1 MVGFGAMRALTGLGP
16 ALVGASARASWEL
29 AGGTVSVVARAG
41 RAVAAAPAAVV
52 REATALLDREPPRRV
67 WSAEGRAQ
75 LEVWGLED
83 PVAAA
88 VATGVQDTLKAL
100 SGVSWTRVDVVT
112 RRAVVRFDPTQLT
125 VEDLVAAVEDGERAA
140 GVTDRGYP
148 HDDPGSP
155 ADAAPVAAEAW
166 ALAADLAGLSAA
178 VAGQVA
184 RLPSLPGSAAAAV
197 VLVDN
202 QPRLRRLVETR
213 LGPSATDLVMAVSN
227 AVAWALTGGAP
238 ALAVDSAQR
247 TQGLLAARARRS
259 AFTAREAEL
268 WDEERPAR
276 HELLD
281 RAARP
286 VPLPAG
292 AVERYAD
299 RAAAGSLLAA
309 GGLLAATGSL
319 DLAGRALLIGAPKAA
334 RAAREAFADTL
345 TAGLSRRGLVVL
357 DPAALRRLDRVD
369 TVLVD
374 SAVLHDDRP
383 LVVSARST
391 ADRWTVEHV
400 WSTSQR
406 LLWAGVDLPVLPP
419 RGRQRPR
426 LTLVPSPAQVDH
438 GLSRHLLFE
447 DGTPV
452 GDVLVGTELDPH
464 ADGVLSSGQS
474 GGLRLVLTPDAAAP
488 ELAGRADQVLEGA
501 GRLLDEVRRLQ
512 AGGQVVALIS
522 AQEDALGAADVGI
535 GVVPPRGRIPWAA
548 DLLCGPGLV
557 DVPRLL
563 AAIPAAHAVSSR
575 GVTAATAAT
584 FLGGLL
590 TAVGGPGRS
599 SRAVL
604 PVTAAAAAAQVSGT
618 ATARRICRQPAPEPV
633 RHTPWHALEVDEV
646 LARLPSPAPGADAP
660 DHTGLAAKVGPGARS
675 VLAPL
680 GALARNVAA
689 ELADPLTPVLATG
702 AAASAVIGSPTD
714 ALLVGGVLAA
724 NAVISGAQ
732 RLRADQALRT
742 LLFDEQLLAR
752 VVVPPPALEPAQDG
766 ADGVRSGRVDVAA
779 GPRRQIPAG
788 ALRPGQVIDLQPGD
802 VVPADARLLDQD
814 MLEVD
819 EAGLTGESV
828 AIPKQTETAPGA
840 ELADRACMVY
850 EGTTVLTGTGR
861 AVVVAVGAATEAG
874 RALALA
880 GRAGAPAGMQARLE
894 ELTRRGLPVTLL
906 GGAAVTGLAV
916 LRGQPLPRAIASG
929 ISVAVAAVPEGL
941 PLVATVAQLGAARR
955 LSARGVLVRS
965 ARTVEALGRVDTV
978 CFDKTGTLTEG
989 RLRLARLAGLSE
1001 QWPPDSPRGR
1011 RILRAAA
1018 QACPRTDDGQ
1028 PAAHATDQAILDAA
1042 EHILGTQVQ
1051 QDWVELSELPFQSER
1066 GFSAALG
1073 RTSDTMRLV
1082 VKGAPEVLL
1091 PRCTHERDDSGK
1103 RPLDRAGRDRA
1114 TQMVHDLAA
1123 QGLRV
1128 LAVARRNVSEAL
1140 ADNSPQP
1147 GDADPEELTEDLTLL
1162 GFVALADIPRPQA
1175 APTVAALQDARLSTV
1190 MITGDHPVTA
1200 HAIAAGLGIPVAR
1213 VVTGPELAGLDDA
1226 ARTALVSR
1234 ASVFA
1239 RVSPEQ
1245 KLRIIAALQRAGRV
1259 VAMTGDGANDAAA
1272 IRLADVGVGMAAHGS
1287 TSARTA
1293 ADLVLTTPDVS
1304 LLLDALVEG
1313 RAMWGRVRDAVAI
1326 LLGGNAGEV
1335 GFTLAGTAL
1344 AGRAPIGT
1352 RQFLLVNMLTDLL
1365 PSMAIALAPTPNG
1378 PTERHDVLTGGVPS
1392 LGAPLMRNI
1401 AVRGVATGAGALAAW
1416 QIGRVTGTRRRA
1428 STMALAALVGTQ
1440 LGQTLLVGG
1449 RNPVVLATGI
1459 GSTALLAAIVQT
1471 PGVSQFF
1478 GCTPIGPFA
1487 WLTVAGCA
1495 TGTTVLAAVTGRL
1508 LPAAEHHGTKEPDI
1522 KEHR

>member
-1 MVGFGAMRALTGLGP
+1 MVGFGTMRALTGLGP
-16 ALVGASARASWEL
+16 ALLGASARTSWEL
-29 AGGTVSVVARAG
+29 AGGTVSVVSRAG
-41 RAVAAAPAAVV
+41 RVVAAAPAAVV
-52 REATALLDREPPRRV
+52 REATALLDREPARRV

-75 LEVWGLED
+75 LEVRGLQD
-83 PVAAA
+83 PIGAA

-100 SGVSWTRVDVVT
+100 GGVSWARVDVVT
-112 RRAVVRFDPTQLT
+112 RRAVVRFDPAQLT
-125 VEDLVAAVEDGERAA
+125 VQDLVAAVADGERAA
-140 GVTDRGYP
+140 GATGRGYP
-148 HDDPGSP
+148 HDEPGSP
-155 ADAAPVAAEAW
+155 ADAAPVTSEAW

-178 VAGQVA
+178 VVGRVA

-197 VLVDN
+197 VLIDN
-202 QPRLRRLVETR
+202 QPRLRRVVEER

-227 AVAWALTGGAP
+227 AVAWALTQGAP
-238 ALAVDSAQR
+238 SLVVDSAQR
-247 TQGLLAARARRS
+247 AQGLLAARARRT
-259 AFTAREAEL
+259 AFIVREGEL
-268 WDEERPAR
+268 WEEERPAR

-292 AVERYAD
+292 PVERYAD

-345 TAGLSRRGLVVL
+345 AAGLSRRGLVVL

-374 SAVLHDDRP
+374 SLVLHDDRP
-383 LVVSARST
+383 LVVSAQST
-391 ADRWTVEHV
+391 ADRWTTEHV

-406 LLWAGVDLPVLPP
+406 LLWAGVDLPMPPP
-419 RGRQRPR
+419 RGRQRPG
-426 LTLVPSPAQVDH
+426 LTLVQSAGQADH
-438 GLSRHLLFE
+438 GLSRHLLLE
-447 DGTPV
+447 DGRPV

-464 ADGVLSSGQS
+464 AGGVLSSGQS
-474 GGLRLVLTPDAAAP
+474 GGLRLILTPDAAAP
-488 ELAGRADQVLEGA
+488 ELAGRADEVLEGA

-535 GVVPPRGRIPWAA
+535 GIIPPRGRIPWAA

-590 TAVGGPGRS
+590 TAVGGPGRG

-604 PVTAAAAAAQVSGT
+604 PVTTAAAAAQLSGT
-618 ATARRICRQPAPEPV
+618 VTARRICRQPAPEPV
-633 RHTPWHALEVDEV
+633 HHTPWHALEVDEV
-646 LARLPSPAPGADAP
+646 LARLPSPAPRADPP
-660 DHTGLAAKVGPGARS
+660 DGTRLAARFGPGARS
-675 VLAPL
+675 LMAPL

-732 RLRADQALRT
+732 RLRADQALRA
-742 LLFDEQLLAR
+742 LLFNEQLLAR
-752 VVVPPPALEPAQDG
+752 VVVPPPAHPAEDG
-766 ADGVRSGRVDVAA
+766 AA
-779 GPRRQIPAG
+779 GALGGQLGADTGARRQVSAG
-788 ALRPGQVIDLQPGD
+788 VLRPGQVIDLQPGD
-802 VVPADARLLDQD
+802 VVPADARLLGQD

-828 AIPKQTETAPGA
+828 AIPKQTEAAPGA

-861 AVVVAVGAATEAG
+861 AVVVAVGPATEAG

-880 GRAGAPAGMQARLE
+880 GRADAPAGMQARLE

-906 GGAAVTGLAV
+906 GGAAVTGLAL

-929 ISVAVAAVPEGL
+929 VSVAVAAVPEGL

-1001 QWPPDSPRGR
+1001 QWSPDSARGR

-1042 EHILGTQVQ
+1042 DRILGRKVQ

-1103 RPLDRAGRDRA
+1103 RPLDRAARDRA
-1114 TQMVHDLAA
+1114 TRMVHDLAA

-1140 ADNSPQP
+1140 ADIGPQP
-1147 GDADPEELTEDLTLL
+1147 GEADPEELTEDLTLL
-1162 GFVALADIPRPQA
+1162 GFVALADISRPEA
-1175 APTVAALQDARLSTV
+1175 APTIAALQDAGLSTV

-1200 HAIAAGLGIPVAR
+1200 HAIAAGLGIPSAR

-1234 ASVFA
+1234 SSVFA

-1293 ADLVLTTPDVS
+1293 ADLVLTAPDVG

-1365 PSMAIALAPTPNG
+1365 PAMAIALAPTPNG
-1378 PTERHDVLTGGVPS
+1378 PIERHDVLTGGVPS
-1392 LGAPLMRNI
+1392 LGAPLMRDI
-1401 AVRGVATGAGALAAW
+1401 AVRGVATGAGALLAW

-1459 GSTALLAAIVQT
+1459 GSTALLAGIVQT

-1478 GCTPIGPFA
+1478 GCTPLGPFA

-1495 TGTTVLAAVTGRL
+1495 TGTTVLAAVTDRL
-1508 LPAAEHHGTKEPDI
+1508 LPVAEQRRTKEPDT
-1522 KEHR
+1522 EETR